1 MIEEGII
8 NQKSIKS
15 QSTWKKA
22 HAALQKMEKQFKG
35 TEKEDDYYDILNS
48 MYYSIDA
55 KKIAPWGDDTITDL
69 RKDLKKLLGSK
80 ASQIIEGISEEL
92 ENELVEDQQVED
104 EEVLDEAKVKE
115 EEDEDDE
122 EEEVE
127 ESADDAEEEDE
138 EPEVKEVSIPKT
150 KAGVIQAA
158 VDMLK
163 KARKEDA
170 QKIFAKMAKVD
181 ESSEGSVDES
191 AKVIQTN
198 NDLKAKAKVETVDFS
213 EDLDAVIAEEATLSD
228 GFRGKAGA
236 IFEAVLTSKLAH
248 EMDRLETEYA
258 QNLEEEVSEVKSEL
272 VEKVDSY
279 LNYVVSNWMETNEVA
294 VTEGLKTEIAED
306 FMTSLQAVFKE
317 HYIDVPEGKVDLV
330 DELAEQVSEL
340 ELTLNKTTED
350 NIKLHESVQT
360 LERADVVR
368 EQSSELAD
376 TEAEKLGT
384 LVEDIEFDSRDNFE
398 MKVRVVKESYFTKA
412 ISESVDELSS
422 IAGTDEVQ
430 TDVSDVMS
438 RYTQAISKFNK

>member
-1 MIEEGII
+1 M
-8 NQKSIKS
+8 
-15 QSTWKKA
+15 
-22 HAALQKMEKQFKG
+22 
-35 TEKEDDYYDILNS
+35 
-48 MYYSIDA
+48 SIDEN
-55 KKIAPWGDDTITDL
+55 KLENDL
-69 RKDLKKLLGSK
+69 AVD
-80 ASQIIEGISEEL
+80 GISEDAEEL

-115 EEDEDDE
+115 EEEDEDDE
-122 EEEVE
+122 EEEVD
-127 ESADDAEEEDE
+127 ESADDAEEEEDE

-170 QKIFAKMAKVD
+170 QKIYAKMAKVD
-181 ESSEGSVDES
+181 ESEDDGSIDKS
-191 AKVIQTN
+191 IKAAPQKK
-198 NDLKAKAKVETVDFS
+198 NDLKAKAKVESVDFS
-213 EDLDAVIAEEATLSD
+213 DDLDAVIAEEATLSD

-258 QNLEEEVSEVKSEL
+258 QNLEEEVSDVKSEL

-294 VTEGLKTEIAED
+294 VTEGLRTEIAED

-330 DELAEQVSEL
+330 DDLAEQVAEL
-340 ELTLNKTTED
+340 EVTLNKTTED

-360 LERADVVR
+360 LERADIVR
-368 EQSSELAD
+368 EQSSGLAD
-376 TEAEKLGT
+376 TEAEKLST
-384 LVEDIEFDSRDNFE
+384 LVEDIEFDNRDNFE

-430 TDVSDVMS
+430 ADVSDVMS

>member
-1 MIEEGII
+1 M
-8 NQKSIKS
+8 
-15 QSTWKKA
+15 
-22 HAALQKMEKQFKG
+22 
-35 TEKEDDYYDILNS
+35 
-48 MYYSIDA
+48 SIDEN
-55 KKIAPWGDDTITDL
+55 KLENDL
-69 RKDLKKLLGSK
+69 AVD
-80 ASQIIEGISEEL
+80 GISEDAEEL

-115 EEDEDDE
+115 DEDEDDE

-170 QKIFAKMAKVD
+170 QKIYAKMAKVD
-181 ESSEGSVDES
+181 ESEDDGSVDKS
-191 AKVIQTN
+191 IKAAPQKK
-198 NDLKAKAKVETVDFS
+198 NDLKAKAKVESVDFS

-258 QNLEEEVSEVKSEL
+258 QNLEEEVSDVKSEL

-294 VTEGLKTEIAED
+294 VTEGLRTEIAED

-330 DELAEQVSEL
+330 DDLAEQVAEL
-340 ELTLNKTTED
+340 EVTLNKTTED

-360 LERADVVR
+360 LERADIVR
-368 EQSSELAD
+368 EQSSGLAD
-376 TEAEKLGT
+376 TEAEKLGA
-384 LVEDIEFDSRDNFE
+384 LVEDIEFDNKDNFE

-430 TDVSDVMS
+430 ADVSDVMS